1 MGEYTPITLQRGIN
15 DVTYMDNNGRITD
28 VDWNV
33 PIYFLRGNTYEN
45 IGTINDIRG
54 RKNFNGITD
63 ANSILIGSIDDFIS
77 GRLRGKLFIKNYEEE
92 KRTPSKL
99 RGGKMKGRKTSNK
112 KSKSRKQRKTKRRIT
127 KKNKIRPIIYG
138 GASIKQYGIATALRT
153 LIFTYFPQRGFDII
167 SLSEPTSLDK
177 YGLTNRYTT
186 VMDLLNQIVHNDDGR
201 SILPREDKF
210 GDFLTY
216 SQDLDN
222 VLSDIISDIKQY
234 FYQPKISNRISPK
247 EINEISRLINSIQD
261 ELVRT
266 TGLSSEKE
274 LPESA
279 SASAQ
284 GVIPGRTRIPVASIF
299 SKASSDDRQT
309 KYPLMCE
316 YLRNEFPTN
325 TNKAS
330 GIAFNF
336 FDNLPMRK
344 EDLEELLDLFKQSQ
358 EAGYIGPEYK
368 NEIIELQKEIEN
380 I

>member
-1 MGEYTPITLQRGIN
+1 MTEYTSIILTNGLN
-15 DVTYMDNNGRITD
+15 DVTYMNDGRITE
-28 VDWNV
+28 VKWNV

-138 GASIKQYGIATALRT
+138 GASIKQYGIATALRS
-153 LIFTYFPQRGFDII
+153 LIFTYFPQRDFDII
-167 SLSEPTSLDK
+167 SLSDPRSLDK

-279 SASAQ
+279 SSSAQ
-284 GVIPGRTRIPVASIF
+284 GVIPGRTRISVASIF

-358 EAGYIGPEYK
+358 EAGYIGPEYN

-380 I
+380 K